1 MPGPAEFT
9 EACVTAQTL
18 DQELEKWMT
27 AVSPY
32 QFRQTTPLDAGRSAL
47 LIVDMTGAFVDEGRP
62 LSSPA
67 ARTILPRVQQLTDAY
82 RHAGR
87 SSEIYQWISE

>member
-9 EACVTAQTL
+9 EAYVTAQTL
-18 DQELEKWMT
+18 DQELGKWMT

-32 QFRQTTPLDAGRSAL
+32 QFRQTPPLDPGRSAL

-67 ARTILPRVQQLTDAY
+67 ARAVLPRVQQLTDAY
-82 RHAGR
+82 RRADR
-87 SSEIYQWISE
+87 SSETCQWLS